1 MISWIKNIAKK
12 HIPERQRIVFKHQLF
27 KLRGLYYYGN
37 HVNCNC
43 CGGSFRKFLPFG
55 KVKRLGADCPY
66 CHSLE
71 RNRLL
76 LFYLQRET
84 SFFTQKLNVLH
95 FAPEYILEKRFRK
108 LSNLDY
114 LSADLNPELA
124 MSKQD
129 ITDIQFPDNS
139 FDMIICSH
147 VLMHVP
153 EEEKAINELYR
164 VLKKGGTT
172 LLMTKIDFKR
182 NTTYEVTG
190 VYAAEDRL
198 KTYGDDE
205 IFRVHGTDFAD
216 RVRKAG
222 FLVEEIDY
230 AILLGKQFEK
240 YGLGTGELI
249 FKCSKAV

>member
-1 MISWIKNIAKK
+1 
-12 HIPERQRIVFKHQLF
+12 
-27 KLRGLYYYGN
+27 
-37 HVNCNC
+37 
-43 CGGSFRKFLPFG
+43 
-55 KVKRLGADCPY
+55 
-66 CHSLE
+66 
-71 RNRLL
+71 LL
-76 LFYLQRET
+76 LNTYW
-84 SFFTQKLNVLH
+84 K
-95 FAPEYILEKRFRK
+95 KRFRK

-164 VLKKGGTT
+164 VLKKGETT

-205 IFRVHGTDFAD
+205 IFRVHGTDFAE
-216 RVRKAG
+216 RVRNAG
-222 FLVEEIDY
+222 FIVEEVDY
-230 AILLGKQFEK
+230 TVLLGKQYEK
-240 YGLGTGELI
+240 FGLGTGEII
-249 FKCSKAV
+249 FKCTKAA